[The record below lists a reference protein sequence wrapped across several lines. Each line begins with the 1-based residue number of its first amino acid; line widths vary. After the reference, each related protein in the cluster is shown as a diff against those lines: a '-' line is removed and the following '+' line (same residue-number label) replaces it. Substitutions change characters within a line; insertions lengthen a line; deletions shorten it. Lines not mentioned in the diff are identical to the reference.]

1 MTEFVVAVDGG
12 GSKTDVVALS
22 LDGAVLGSARGE
34 GSSPHIVGLD
44 RAVAIVDEL
53 VREVGSFG
61 LLVGANVYLS
71 GLDLP
76 AEIAAFESSI
86 AGFDWAVHSV
96 VDNDLFALLR
106 AGTSEHN
113 AVAVV
118 CGTGINAVGV
128 RADGATARFP
138 ALGNISGDWGG
149 GWHLG
154 EQALWH
160 AARGDDGRG
169 PHTVLEQL
177 IPPVFERQTVTE
189 VIEALHFGQLNIAEL
204 HRLAFALLD
213 AAASGDA
220 IATAVVERQVEEIV
234 TMASLALKRLELL
247 DTAVPVV
254 LGGGLL
260 AAGYEQLNGGV
271 TTGLAVRAPHAH
283 IEWVT
288 QKPIL
293 GAALLALESAGATL
307 DAVETAR
314 EALAR

>member
-1 MTEFVVAVDGG
+1 MTDFVVAVDGG
-12 GSKTDVVALS
+12 GSKTDVVALA
-22 LDGAVLGSARGE
+22 LDGTVLGSARGE
-34 GSSPHIVGLD
+34 GSSPHLVGLE
-44 RAVAIVDEL
+44 RSVEIVDEL
-53 VREVGSFG
+53 VRDVGSVG
-61 LLVGANVYLS
+61 SLVGANVYLS

-76 AEIAAFESSI
+76 AEIAAFERSI
-86 AGFDWAVHSV
+86 ADFDWAARSV

-106 AGTSEHN
+106 AGTSDHN

-169 PHTVLEQL
+169 PHTVLETL
-177 IPPVFERQTVTE
+177 IPPVFERETVTE
-189 VIEALHFGQLNIAEL
+189 VIEALHFGQLKIAEL

-213 AAASGDA
+213 AAAAGDE
-220 IATAVVERQVEEIV
+220 IAVRVVERQVEEIV

-247 DTAVPVV
+247 ETAVPVV

-271 TTGLAVRAPHAH
+271 TTGLAQRAPLAR

-293 GAALLALESAGATL
+293 GAALLALETANASV
-307 DAVETAR
+307 DAVESAR
-314 EALAR
+314 KALSQ

>member
-1 MTEFVVAVDGG
+1 MTDVVIALDGG
-12 GSKTDVVALS
+12 GSKTDVVALA
-22 LDGAVLGSARGE
+22 LDGTVIATSRGR
-34 GSSPHIVGLD
+34 GSSPQIIGLD
-44 RAVAIVDEL
+44 EAVAVVDAL
-53 VREVGSFG
+53 VTEVASAGTPVS
-61 LLVGANVYLS
+61 VNVYLS

-76 AEIAAFESSI
+76 AEIVAFEDAI
-86 AGFDWAVHSV
+86 RDRDWARALV

-106 AGTSEHN
+106 AGTSERN

-177 IPPVFERQTVTE
+177 IPPVFELTSIPE
-189 VIEALHFGQLNIAEL
+189 VIEALHFGRIANAEL

-213 AAASGDA
+213 AATAGDA
-220 IATAVVERQVEEIV
+220 IARAVVDRQVDEIV
-234 TMASLALKRLELL
+234 TMASVALSRLSLL
-247 DTAVPVV
+247 DMPVPVV
-254 LGGGLL
+254 LGGGVLSAGHAQL
-260 AAGYEQLNGGV
+260 TEGVAAGLRH
-271 TTGLAVRAPHAH
+271 RAPLATL
-283 IEWVT
+283 EFVSE
-288 QKPIL
+288 KPIL
-293 GAALLALESAGATL
+293 GAALLALESAGATSAAL
-307 DAVETAR
+307 DRAR
-314 EALAR
+314 AALS